1 MSFARRAAL
10 ALAGLLASA
19 GAAAQSPAC
28 EGAGTEIAL
37 RIDNDFFAHQDEG
50 YSSGVQLQAA
60 TPELPPAGDA
70 ACLGPLARWL
80 DTHLHAWLG
89 PEGSERGNL
98 VYGVQQMIYTPHDG
112 ERSVPD
118 PDDRPY
124 AGVLTFGAGFNSRDG
139 DVLRTN
145 ELVLGVVGPASG
157 ARHVQGFFHDV
168 FGSQDF
174 KGWSHQLENEPLFM
188 LRHQRAYRGLDGRL
202 DFAGTPLAWDAIGA
216 WSAALGNL
224 KTAAHAGV
232 ELRLGRTLPNDFG
245 SNPVRSGPE
254 GRPPGDAWRGEAP
267 GFSWHGFLSL
277 EGRWV
282 LYDIALD
289 GNTFRDGP
297 DVERRPWVGDA
308 AVGAAMR
315 WGRWRLALARNFR
328 TREFDGQRSPPQ
340 FGSLT
345 VARSF

>member
-1 MSFARRAAL
+1 MRVL
-10 ALAGLLASA
+10 ALAALLPVSA
-19 GAAAQSPAC
+19 GAAAEPPDC
-28 EGAGTEIAL
+28 DGAGTEIAL

-60 TPELPPAGDA
+60 TPDLASAGDGT
-70 ACLGPLARWL
+70 CLDPLARWL
-80 DTHLHAWLG
+80 DARLRGWMG
-89 PEGSERGNL
+89 PGEAQRGNL
-98 VYGVQQMIYTPHDG
+98 VYGVQQTIYTPRDG

-124 AGVLTFGAGFNSRDG
+124 AGVLTFGVGFNIRDG
-139 DVLRTN
+139 DELRTN

-157 ARHVQGFFHDV
+157 ARKTQSFFHHV
-168 FGSQDF
+168 FASQDF

-188 LRHQRAYRGLDGRL
+188 LRHQRAYRGPGGRL
-202 DFAGTPLAWDAIGA
+202 DLAGTPLAWDAIGA
-216 WSAALGNL
+216 WGAALGNL
-224 KTAAHAGV
+224 KTATHVGV
-232 ELRLGRTLPNDFG
+232 ELRLGHALPNDFG

-254 GRPPGDAWRGEAP
+254 GRPPGDGWRGEAP
-267 GFSWHGFLSL
+267 GYSWHGFLSL

-297 DVERRPWVGDA
+297 DVERRPWVADA
-308 AVGAAMR
+308 ALGVAMR
-315 WGRWRLALARNFR
+315 WSRWSLAVARNFR
-328 TREFDGQRSPPQ
+328 TREFDGQRSRPQ

-345 VARSF
+345 IARSF

>member
-1 MSFARRAAL
+1 MRVLASAAL
-10 ALAGLLASA
+10 LLASG
-19 GAAAQSPAC
+19 GAVAQVPDC
-28 EGAGTEIAL
+28 DGAGTEIAL
-37 RIDNDFFAHQDEG
+37 RVDNDFFAQQDEG

-60 TPELPPAGDA
+60 TPDLPPAGDG
-70 ACLGPLARWL
+70 ACLDPLARWL
-80 DTHLHAWLG
+80 DTHLRAWMG
-89 PEGSERGNL
+89 PEGTERGNL
-98 VYGVQQMIYTPHDG
+98 VYGVQQTIYTPHDG

-124 AGVLTFGAGFNSRDG
+124 AGVLTFGVGFNIRDA

-157 ARHVQGFFHDV
+157 ARRTQSFFHDV
-168 FGSQDF
+168 FDSQDF
-174 KGWSHQLENEPLFM
+174 KGWSHQLENEPVFM
-188 LRHQRAYRGLDGRL
+188 LRHQRAYRGLGGRL
-202 DFAGTPLAWDAIGA
+202 DLAGTPLAWDAIGA
-216 WSAALGNL
+216 WGAALGNL
-224 KTAAHAGV
+224 KTATHVGV

-245 SNPVRSGPE
+245 SNPVHSGPE
-254 GRPPGDAWRGEAP
+254 GRPPGDGWRGEAS

-308 AVGAAMR
+308 ALGVAMR
-315 WGRWRLALARNFR
+315 SGRWSLALARNFR
-328 TREFDGQRSPPQ
+328 TREFDGQHSRPE

-345 VARSF
+345 IARSF